1 MCNRQ
6 MFFTCLKC
14 STHAQVGMH
23 AAVHPGESCCTPAAE
38 HNAGCVKAPP
48 CAWAHLERC
57 SNIRLHGCTSRLRC
71 CSVQIWV
78 QVMSLV
84 TSLGQLLGTLP
95 PKDPVGF
102 LIVSANSGPAG
113 HAHLS
118 SDWLTQASQAH
129 LVAFSGDSMLLRAP
143 TLCVIVACLQANWC
157 QRRLPCS
164 SCFATGTASAAT
176 SSHMSNAARCCC
188 SQLAL
193 LQSALYRY
201 ELVAWLLHQARLYGH
216 ANRDWCSA
224 LIGFYIQGLTPR
236 K

>member
-1 MCNRQ
+1 

-38 HNAGCVKAPP
+38 HSAGCVKAPP

-57 SNIRLHGCTSRLRC
+57 SNIRLRGCTSCLMC
-71 CSVQIWV
+71 CPVQIWV

-95 PKDPVGF
+95 PEDPVGF

-118 SDWLTQASQAH
+118 SDWLTQAH
-129 LVAFSGDSMLLRAP
+129 FVAFNGDSMLLRAP

-157 QRRLPCS
+157 L
-164 SCFATGTASAAT
+164 AT
-176 SSHMSNAARCCC
+176 SMTFPAFQQC
-188 SQLAL
+188 AL
-193 LQSALYRY
+193 LVLCAAS
-201 ELVAWLLHQARLYGH
+201 
-216 ANRDWCSA
+216 NMCSA
-224 LIGFYIQGLTPR
+224 NAGFPAHHVLQWAPPQRLHRLT
-236 K
+236 